1 MSGNESLYTYEHSPV
16 HPVNLNKL
24 VVIDSDKENEVVVA
38 AAVKEDPIVAQVASC
53 TTSQVNQED
62 HNNAQHDVIP
72 RGMSNETMSA
82 TDGTVSTMDFEDAL
96 EDHSVNNHHDSIRH
110 YDDQEGGE
118 MMQQQQ
124 QQGRD
129 GSSDNYYNQGPPNNE
144 ENASIAAYHD
154 GQQYYQHNEQ
164 GGNNEYYH
172 NHQQE
177 NQHYH
182 PQQSEQANYYHQ
194 DVNTASS
201 SQQQQYYSTLATP
214 THGNK
219 SVPSNA
225 TTPKAGTT
233 TATTTST
240 SATTNHHTTL
250 ESSNAEDVLTL
261 SLELERVRTQLATTT
276 QHLSTSQSH
285 ISTLQSHNAH
295 LQSELHRLHSEL
307 EEEREHNSNAVSSL
321 QSKLQDEIT
330 RANAAEEDAAIALEL
345 AKDATNA
352 KEECEEYLNRSVEEI
367 DAWKGRCEGLER
379 ELLNCQQQQML
390 NENQVEEEEDVKK
403 VRFADESES
412 GGIPPPPPTTPS
424 AKPWTSTPVTT
435 PQITPNKSSIASG
448 RAYLYRHSPKKSPYK
463 EQVQDLLKRTA
474 ETRRLLKEQI
484 MSSPSSKQLPSS
496 LALVTTSTT
505 TMNTTNAPSSLLPRE
520 GSKLSLNED
529 GFASRQGAACRS
541 VGKMIR
547 DSGCRLKL
555 NGKWFDN
562 NTTASSSNTTNGNNN
577 DNNEGQHQQSSLVI
591 EGVAELECMVKEY
604 CSTVEGTIGNQDKR
618 IEELLAFCDHLE
630 KELVN

>member
-1 MSGNESLYTYEHSPV
+1 MGSGDNSKESARYNTYDQSPV
-16 HPVNLNKL
+16 HPVNLDKL
-24 VVIDSDKENEVVVA
+24 VVIDSDKENAVVA
-38 AAVKEDPIVAQVASC
+38 ASAVVKEDPTVATPQV
-53 TTSQVNQED
+53 VNEED

-72 RGMSNETMSA
+72 RGMSNETMSV

-96 EDHSVNNHHDSIRH
+96 EDHSVNHHHDNIRH
-110 YDDQEGGE
+110 YDNQEGEE

-124 QQGRD
+124 EGPR
-129 GSSDNYYNQGPPNNE
+129 DNYYTQGHPNE

-154 GQQYYQHNEQ
+154 GQRYYQHNEQ
-164 GGNNEYYH
+164 GGNNEYHH

-182 PQQSEQANYYHQ
+182 HPQQSEQTNYYHQ
-194 DVNTASS
+194 DVNAASS
-201 SQQQQYYSTLATP
+201 SQQQQYYSTVATP

-219 SVPSNA
+219 SVPSNPN
-225 TTPKAGTT
+225 TPKAGTT
-233 TATTTST
+233 TTATTTS
-240 SATTNHHTTL
+240 TNHHTTL

-261 SLELERVRTQLATTT
+261 SLELERVKTQLATTT

-307 EEEREHNSNAVSSL
+307 EEERIRNSNTISSL

-330 RANAAEEDAAIALEL
+330 RANAAEEDASIALEL

-379 ELLNCQQQQML
+379 ELLNCQQKLL
-390 NENQVEEEEDVKK
+390 NNVNQVEEEEDVKK

-412 GGIPPPPPTTPS
+412 AAVPPPPPTTPS
-424 AKPWTSTPVTT
+424 SKPWTLTPVTT

-484 MSSPSSKQLPSS
+484 MSSPSKQLPS

-505 TMNTTNAPSSLLPRE
+505 TMNTTNAPSSLPRE
-520 GSKLSLNED
+520 GNKLSLNED

-562 NTTASSSNTTNGNNN
+562 NTTASSSNINSNSNNN
-577 DNNEGQHQQSSLVI
+577 DNNEGQQQQSSLVI